1 MGWALWRFVWTSRG
15 FGIGWEFPI
24 FAFVQPWHFPTWLT
38 FMRETSAAHPPGSQS
53 ASRCADAAMR
63 WNQEDRGAETCCYTN
78 CKQFLESFACL
89 SGRTQQTSALG
100 FLQISLYESLEKW
113 LLARTIMGF
122 SHHCQGRMG
131 EKRTRRWGSV
141 IWNPNKPSVSGSWG
155 SCESWSPF
163 FFKVF
168 FSSYSRLLN
177 HMKRPYR
184 GMRME
189 ILFIFDAG
197 SSTGLSL
204 TTETEG
210 VQCKFARQLRGLFS
224 APM

>member
-1 MGWALWRFVWTSRG
+1 M
-15 FGIGWEFPI
+15 
-24 FAFVQPWHFPTWLT
+24 T
-38 FMRETSAAHPPGSQS
+38 FSTYHHGVLPSLPRKDGGKT
-53 ASRCADAAMR
+53 
-63 WNQEDRGAETCCYTN
+63 Y
-78 CKQFLESFACL
+78 K
-89 SGRTQQTSALG
+89 ALG
-100 FLQISLYESLEKW
+100 FRDLKPQQTERFRKLGVLRELES
-113 LLARTIMGF
+113 
-122 SHHCQGRMG
+122 
-131 EKRTRRWGSV
+131 V
-141 IWNPNKPSVSGSWG
+141 
-155 SCESWSPF
+155 